1 MTPAIKEIV
10 DEICT
15 ANNEIRFVQDH
26 GEFLEWLEQL
36 DHEIRRDGLRF
47 EFPNFKLYSSNS
59 AFYWPLVQK
68 RLEEL

>member
-15 ANNEIRFVQDH
+15 ANNDIHHVQSHDEFLTWLELLGDEIRH
-26 GEFLEWLEQL
+26 N
-36 DHEIRRDGLRF
+36 GLRF
-47 EFPNFKLYSSNS
+47 EYPNFKLYSSNS